1 MNVPNGPPGS
11 GERVVIDTDPGI
23 DDVVTLV
30 LAARSP
36 EIDVAAVTTTYGNAP
51 LALTTRNARHVLGL
65 CGRPDVPVHPG
76 SDRPLERALVTAP
89 ETHGETGVGYAPVP
103 DPPAGETTPLMPNPT
118 ALLDVLRAQ
127 PEPVTLVT
135 LGPLTNLAHALR
147 TDRST
152 VHASVRR
159 HIGMFGNLHERGNT
173 NRWADFN
180 AWCDPEAVVEVFRNG
195 PRCEMVGLDVTRRM
209 IVTRGEVERLASSPD
224 PVVRWLTDALRF
236 YVDFHSGEER
246 LDGCVVNDVL
256 TVGELLHPG
265 LLDFQTYGLKIVT
278 RDDEE
283 RGRTVESADGDHVRA
298 ALDIDAPAMH
308 RLLDRVF
315 GRDWDREGGT

>member
-1 MNVPNGPPGS
+1 MKVPNGPPGS
-11 GERVVIDTDPGI
+11 VERVVIDTDPGI

-36 EIDVAAVTTTYGNAP
+36 EIEVRAVTTTYGNAP
-51 LALTTRNARHVLGL
+51 LALTTRNARHVLAL
-65 CGRPDVPVHPG
+65 CGRSDVPVNAG
-76 SDRPLERALVTAP
+76 ADRPLERALVTAP
-89 ETHGETGVGYAPVP
+89 ETHGESGVGYAAVP
-103 DPPAGETTPLMPNPT
+103 DQATSEATSVTPNPT
-118 ALLDVLRAQ
+118 VLLDVLRAQ

-135 LGPLTNLAHALR
+135 MGPLTNLAHALR
-147 TDRST
+147 ADRST
-152 VHASVRR
+152 VHAVVQR

-209 IVTRGEVERLASSPD
+209 ILTRGEVERLASSAD
-224 PVVRWLTDALRF
+224 PVVRWLKDALRF
-236 YVDFHSGEER
+236 YVDFHRGEER

-256 TVGELLHPG
+256 TVGELLHPT
-265 LLDFQTYGLKIVT
+265 LLDFQTLGLKIVT

-283 RGRTVESADGDHVRA
+283 RGRTVESAEGDQVRV
-298 ALDIDAPAMH
+298 ALDIDVPTMH

-315 GRDWDREGGT
+315 GRNWDREGGT